1 MKIFKFTPHIL
12 STLSFLLIGY
22 VVYKFFIF
30 HGGEYFYYYKK
41 YFIITSFLFL
51 FSLLLFFTS
60 DSLRK
65 VIFLSIVTSMISL
78 YLAEAIMFV
87 QQKKNISKKM
97 DNLTDKRSKIQVIL
111 DARKKNIAIHPAN
124 YANYSQEENI
134 YSFGGI
140 SKTETVLCNE
150 NGYWVSYFSDRYGF
164 RNEDSTWDAED
175 ITLMVGDSTGQGSCV
190 NKENYFSKNFS
201 LSLKDNKNFQKTN
214 ILNLSI
220 AARGPLKE
228 YANLR
233 EYIDII
239 KPKRIIWLYHESND
253 LYDLESE
260 ITNDYLKQYLEND
273 DFSQNLISKQNQI
286 DKILIEKNK
295 KNLYEEL
302 NNPNHKLMGWY
313 DLKYY
318 IRLSLL
324 RLAILHPDQINYSE
338 LTLKNFEYVMNKVK
352 KISLKFN
359 ADLYF
364 VYLPDYARFIGN
376 NNIYFK
382 DYQKILDIVKNLD
395 IEIIDI
401 NKEFFQ
407 YEDDPLKYF
416 PFRKRGHF
424 NEIGY
429 NEVTKHIY
437 KNIKW

>member
-1 MKIFKFTPHIL
+1 M
-12 STLSFLLIGY
+12 
-22 VVYKFFIF
+22 
-30 HGGEYFYYYKK
+30 
-41 YFIITSFLFL
+41 
-51 FSLLLFFTS
+51 
-60 DSLRK
+60 
-65 VIFLSIVTSMISL
+65 
-78 YLAEAIMFV
+78 
-87 QQKKNISKKM
+87 
-97 DNLTDKRSKIQVIL
+97 
-111 DARKKNIAIHPAN
+111 
-124 YANYSQEENI
+124 
-134 YSFGGI
+134 
-140 SKTETVLCNE
+140 
-150 NGYWVSYFSDRYGF
+150 
-164 RNEDSTWDAED
+164 
-175 ITLMVGDSTGQGSCV
+175 
-190 NKENYFSKNFS
+190 
-201 LSLKDNKNFQKTN
+201 
-214 ILNLSI
+214 
-220 AARGPLKE
+220 
-228 YANLR
+228 
-233 EYIDII
+233 
-239 KPKRIIWLYHESND
+239 
-253 LYDLESE
+253 ESE

-273 DFSQNLISKQNQI
+273 DFSQNLILKQNQI